1 MQVQRRLQT
10 LKKQKPSEKTLVI
23 LFLFTLLVALAL
35 EIEDAEADQD
45 PTEGI
50 ILVMRA
56 ALNAVRQAILREI
69 VLKWEALAEIVVQ
82 DLLPTEEET
91 AQGTDQ
97 ETDTE
102 GKRESKTTQA
112 IQEAGKETTE
122 REGLPA
128 DLLLATQNDDHS
140 IAIFTQA

>member
-1 MQVQRRLQT
+1 VQVQRRLQT

-69 VLKWEALAEIVVQ
+69 VLK
-82 DLLPTEEET
+82 
-91 AQGTDQ
+91 
-97 ETDTE
+97 
-102 GKRESKTTQA
+102 
-112 IQEAGKETTE
+112 
-122 REGLPA
+122 
-128 DLLLATQNDDHS
+128 
-140 IAIFTQA
+140 